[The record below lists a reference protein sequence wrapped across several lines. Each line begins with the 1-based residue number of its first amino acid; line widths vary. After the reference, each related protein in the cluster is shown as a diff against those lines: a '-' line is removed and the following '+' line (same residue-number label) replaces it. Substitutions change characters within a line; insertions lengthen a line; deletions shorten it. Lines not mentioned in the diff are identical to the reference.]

1 MKLRCALAFAM
12 LIDLV
17 AMPLCA
23 AELTPRVDGAQ
34 LGISISGVSYPE
46 TLARDLRSG
55 LENRILIQVAVVTQ
69 SRVVAHADITIAVK
83 YDLWEEKFKLKKTG
97 GKVEE
102 REFKEAADVIAYLS
116 VPPLTQLFSL
126 DALPQAESCVAKAEI
141 LINPI
146 EREKME
152 RLRQWVADNSTPGGV
167 VRAGMAPTPLTSM
180 PNDLFNKIF
189 EQYVRGANIIA
200 PWRLGVTSKPFLTH
214 DLRATQ

>member
-102 REFKEAADVIAYLS
+102 
-116 VPPLTQLFSL
+116 
-126 DALPQAESCVAKAEI
+126 
-141 LINPI
+141 
-146 EREKME
+146 
-152 RLRQWVADNSTPGGV
+152 
-167 VRAGMAPTPLTSM
+167 
-180 PNDLFNKIF
+180 
-189 EQYVRGANIIA
+189 
-200 PWRLGVTSKPFLTH
+200 
-214 DLRATQ
+214 